1 MKKSLGLILTA
12 VGTLLAVLALVFY
25 TMNGAVMTSVR
36 TMNIAAIV
44 LGVLYVAL
52 YGKLGDKGIFSFL
65 ISAAAVLIIGAFA
78 YSLITEVEIL
88 GYLISGLRQ
97 WSDVQNWAYFSV
109 AAIVSWLFLLVASFL
124 QPKKSA

>member
-1 MKKSLGLILTA
+1 MKKSLRLILTA
-12 VGTLLAVLALVFY
+12 AATLLAVLALVFY

-44 LGVLYVAL
+44 LGAIYVAL
-52 YGKLGDKGIFSFL
+52 YGKLGEKDIFSFL
-65 ISAAAVLIIGAFA
+65 ISAAAVLILGAFA

-97 WSDVQNWAYFSV
+97 WSDVQNWAYFSA
-109 AAIVSWLFLLVASFL
+109 AAIVSWLLLLVASFL
-124 QPKKSA
+124 QPKKNA